1 MPRSSTVD
9 HISEVPNDLDRQ
21 VYILKIVMVKGSIFL
36 EISSDIFLFI
46 FWCSSSQQC
55 FATYQPWCSLVFI
68 FAWRGM
74 WFCVSVHWKSLE
86 FAPGNSCLLGMGSQ
100 RPSETVGTSL
110 YLTAVTSHFLSA
122 CFTYKTLTR
131 NEMFIRHDSCPWAE
145 GKHLLCL

>member
-74 WFCVSVHWKSLE
+74 WFCVSVHWK
-86 FAPGNSCLLGMGSQ
+86 CLWNLHQEIPVCWEWVHSGLLKL
-100 RPSETVGTSL
+100 GTSL